1 MDTGNG
7 KGIHTLAYAL
17 LDGKMSYPTI
27 VYLDEQYRRI
37 MISPGYKESGDL
49 LKELKF
55 AKEEQYNKTSWEEY
69 KNKGE

>member
-1 MDTGNG
+1 
-7 KGIHTLAYAL
+7 
-17 LDGKMSYPTI
+17 MSYPTI